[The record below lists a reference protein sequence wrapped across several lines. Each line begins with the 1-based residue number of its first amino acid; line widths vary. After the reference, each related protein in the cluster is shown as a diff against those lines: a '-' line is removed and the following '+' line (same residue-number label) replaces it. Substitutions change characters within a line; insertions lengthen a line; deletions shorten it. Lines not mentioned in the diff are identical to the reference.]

1 MSSPF
6 LPQRNGAGSG
16 GLALAKDKILIRMAF
31 DSSENTFTT
40 DIKKKLAKMTKTIC
54 FNPISHCP
62 GHI

>member
-31 DSSENTFTT
+31 DSSESTFTT

-54 FNPISHCP
+54 FKE
-62 GHI
+62 